1 MPLYQINIRI
11 LVATLPKIMWMAK
24 FNKHVAMYSYTK
36 FKSFCKTS
44 DYQTKF
50 APQNMTDKDFEKANI
65 KIVTRI

>member
-1 MPLYQINIRI
+1 
-11 LVATLPKIMWMAK
+11 MWIAK